1 MYLNFAT
8 NSYFFKMLSNDND
21 DDEDEGE
28 EELEKEKEN
37 WYRVYTDN
45 KKVSVPDANL

>member
-1 MYLNFAT
+1 
-8 NSYFFKMLSNDND
+8 MLSNNNDDD

-28 EELEKEKEN
+28 EELEKEN

>member
-1 MYLNFAT
+1 
-8 NSYFFKMLSNDND
+8 MLSNNND

-28 EELEKEKEN
+28 EELEKEN

-45 KKVSVPDANL
+45 KKVSVPDANLW

>member
-1 MYLNFAT
+1 
-8 NSYFFKMLSNDND
+8 MLSNNND

-28 EELEKEKEN
+28 EELEKEN